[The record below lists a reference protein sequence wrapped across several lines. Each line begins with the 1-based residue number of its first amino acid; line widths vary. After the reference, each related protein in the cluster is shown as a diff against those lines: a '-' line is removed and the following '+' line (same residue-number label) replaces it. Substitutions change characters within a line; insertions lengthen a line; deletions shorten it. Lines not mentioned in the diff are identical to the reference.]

1 MIAPA
6 LGRCGLLGL
15 GIQGVRVWG
24 LGGQGFLV
32 LGLEVHGLRFK
43 GLGIFC
49 ICCQLFLGWCC
60 ASVWVMWGL
69 CGL

>member
-6 LGRCGLLGL
+6 LGRSGLLGL

-24 LGGQGFLV
+24 LGGQGFWV

-43 GLGIFC
+43 GLGIFAFVVSC
-49 ICCQLFLGWCC
+49 
-60 ASVWVMWGL
+60 SWVGAVRL
-69 CGL
+69 CG